1 VQGLKTGGF
10 KHYWSTGFSLYL
22 PTDDD
27 ASKPFV
33 RAAILVHNVGG
44 WFFAHSAWVRARA
57 RSFRKGCHSQRV
69 SD

>member
-10 KHYWSTGFSLYL
+10 NHYGSTGFSLYH
-22 PTDDD
+22 PTDDN

-33 RAAILVHNVGG
+33 RPAILVHNVGV
-44 WFFAHSAWVRARA
+44 WFFAHSAWA

-69 SD
+69 SDW